1 MNRALCIIIM
11 VCLITLILAC
21 LGLWIYSK
29 DIFFLGIGVLLAIAL
44 LLVSLEFKKIRK
56 DPFS

>member
-21 LGLWIYSK
+21 LGLWVYSK

-44 LLVSLEFKKIRK
+44 LLVSLEFKKIKK